1 MIETSSDL
9 LRSSSAIFGNLQQS
23 LENIQKYLENVRKHL
38 CGLRNNFGKSSEI
51 FRKWSE
57 IFRKSSKIEYYMP
70 ACGYEFYLLV
80 FNSISHSFAA
90 LTREILSWTLKDK
103 ICIHVR
109 VCNTLYI
116 ITIQCTCMCTVPLF
130 FIAKAWKIS
139 SLPGMDIL
147 ASGSHNESMFSPLPQ
162 WLYNIPV

>member
-1 MIETSSDL
+1 MYDWNIFGSSSVVFGNL
-9 LRSSSAIFGNLQQS
+9 WQSSAIFG
-23 LENIQKYLENVRKHL
+23 KYSEI
-38 CGLRNNFGKSSEI
+38 FGKCSEAFVWPSEI